1 MTAKMKIPSQFR
13 KLTGDLPE
21 VVCDGD
27 TVGACIE
34 YAVGLFPELRSRIM
48 ENSGS
53 LRKYMS
59 VFLNGNDVRFLSGLD
74 TPVGDGDEVSVLP
87 AIGGGAQ

>member
-13 KLTGDLPE
+13 KLTGDQPE
-21 VVCDGD
+21 VICHGD
-27 TVGACIE
+27 TVRACIG
-34 YAVGLFPELRSRIM
+34 YVAGLYPELRSRMM
-48 ENSGS
+48 ENSGE

-59 VFLNGNDVRFLSGLD
+59 VFVNGKDVRFLSGLD